1 MSKLYVNN
9 IYSKTGASEA
19 INIDSSG
26 HVLTPAR
33 PSFLVNWSSNQS
45 TSSSG
50 TIRINFDR
58 IIFDIGSN
66 VSNGAFTAPVSGIYQ
81 FNLSQRF
88 DGVDGGYVLMGLDDD
103 ATSNNSSPLWY
114 NSYRINGSPPSNY
127 FTLQSALTWQLSAGD
142 VVAPWYFRSTAES
155 YTLASA
161 GSQFS
166 GHLVG

>member
-1 MSKLYVNN
+1 MSKLYVNS
-9 IYSKTGASEA
+9 IYSKTGAAEA
-19 INIDSSG
+19 INIDSDG
-26 HVLTPAR
+26 RVTTPAR
-33 PSFLVNWSSNQS
+33 PAFLVNWSSNQS
-45 TSSSG
+45 ASSSG
-50 TIRINFDR
+50 NIRINFDQ

-88 DGVDGGYVLMGLDDD
+88 DGVNGGYIIIGFDDD
-103 ATSNNSSPLWY
+103 ATTKNTSPLWY

-127 FTLQSALTWQLSAGD
+127 FTLQSSLTWQLTAGD

-155 YTLASA
+155 YTLAA
-161 GSQFS
+161 TGSQFS